1 MGLIKR
7 KKCKHCNQLF
17 ISDARNAKRQKY
29 CSKQECRK
37 ASKADSQRRWLQKQ
51 ENQNYFSGP
60 DQVQRVQRWR
70 KANPGYW
77 RGKGQKRSNTLQDSL
92 SEQTTEIKTQN
103 NDFKPN
109 ALQDLLIEQTTVIIG
124 LISSFTGSALQDDIA
139 STLIR
144 LQQLGRDIIN
154 PLPPDKGAGYDRKTP
169 DQHTQTA
176 QSTQSIQLG
185 RPPTGA

>member
-1 MGLIKR
+1 
-7 KKCKHCNQLF
+7 
-17 ISDARNAKRQKY
+17 
-29 CSKQECRK
+29 
-37 ASKADSQRRWLQKQ
+37 
-51 ENQNYFSGP
+51 
-60 DQVQRVQRWR
+60 VQRWR
-70 KANPGYW
+70 KATPGYW

-109 ALQDLLIEQTTVIIG
+109 ALQD
-124 LISSFTGSALQDDIA
+124 DIA

-144 LQQLGRDIIN
+144 LQQLGREIIN